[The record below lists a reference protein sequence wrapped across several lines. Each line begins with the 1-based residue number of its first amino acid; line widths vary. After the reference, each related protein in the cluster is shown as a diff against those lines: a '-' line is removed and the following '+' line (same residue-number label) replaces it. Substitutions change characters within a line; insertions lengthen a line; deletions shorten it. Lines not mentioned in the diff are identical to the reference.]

1 MKKCLMV
8 KDEQTAVKVNIHVGA
23 AEIEGVEYVAIKCP
37 TCKTVIYIPNSTIQT
52 LLVSK
57 RKKLTGVV

>member
-1 MKKCLMV
+1 MV

-52 LLVSK
+52 LLISK
-57 RKKLTGVV
+57 RKKLIGVI

>member
-1 MKKCLMV
+1 MI
-8 KDEQTAVKVNIHVGA
+8 KDEQTAVKVNIHVGT

-37 TCKTVIYIPNSTIQT
+37 NCKTIIYIPNSTIQT